1 MRNCLLLMSLIFVSA
16 CGNIENQ
23 KIVNLDE
30 EKNNPLIVPPAEK

>member
-1 MRNCLLLMSLIFVSA
+1 MRNYLSLILLVLVSA

-23 KIVNLDE
+23 KVVNLDE